1 MIYSIHIYSFFLTT
15 SLIFFNQNFYFSK
28 CVKSKIEKKK
38 DEKNKFM
45 IKGIFISYISTYNYH
60 FPII

>member
-15 SLIFFNQNFYFSK
+15 SLIFFNQNFYFAK
-28 CVKSKIEKKK
+28 CVKSKIEKKN
-38 DEKNKFM
+38 EKNKFM

-60 FPII
+60 FHVI

>member
-15 SLIFFNQNFYFSK
+15 SLIFFNQNFYFAK

-38 DEKNKFM
+38 MKKINL
-45 IKGIFISYISTYNYH
+45 
-60 FPII
+60 